1 MKAASETIS
10 GLRLCFTRSSPP
22 NKFFTAAVAI
32 VVLGHNAFTAILYF
46 FNSADN
52 PRTIILIPYLLM
64 VYARCLGNHFLSI
77 FNGGEIFRIWANE
90 DSFRYGIHAWLIKN
104 VPRTLMSC
112 IRS

>member
-1 MKAASETIS
+1 IS
-10 GLRLCFTRSSPP
+10 GFLLCLTSSSPP
-22 NKFFTAAVAI
+22 SKFFTAAVAI

-46 FNSADN
+46 FNSADS
-52 PRTIILIPYLLM
+52 PSTIILMPYLLI

-77 FNGGEIFRIWANE
+77 FNGGEILRICAEEDFFRN
-90 DSFRYGIHAWLIKN
+90 GMHAWLTKN